1 MALST
6 TKIDL
11 NRSSTGVAL
20 PQSVA
25 AEVLQGVTE
34 SSAVMQLSRRMTIPG
49 PGVALDVITGD
60 PEAAWVTAE
69 TAEQKVDAP
78 EVGNKKM
85 IPFTLAVIVPFSNQ
99 FKRDKSTLYDA
110 IVERIPSA
118 LGKAYDKT
126 VFHGAAPGAGFD
138 VLADCAAVD
147 IQKAAYD
154 GLVTAKTNIA
164 IAGGEANGF
173 IFAPQAEP
181 VLLGAKDQNGRPIF
195 IDNAATQGSVSAIL
209 GVNAIKRQA
218 AYKKGSSAANVIGIV
233 GDWNQAVT
241 GMVNDVN
248 VEISTEATINDGSN
262 QINLWQRGMFA
273 VRAELEVG
281 FVVTSTDYFNRLTDT
296 YSG

>member
-1 MALST
+1 MPLST

-11 NRSSTGVAL
+11 NRSSAGVTL

-60 PEAAWVTAE
+60 PEAEWATVE
-69 TAEQKVDAP
+69 TAEQKVDDP
-78 EVGNKKM
+78 KVDNKKM
-85 IPFTLAVIVPFSNQ
+85 IPFTLSVIVPFSKQ
-99 FKRDKSTLYDA
+99 FKRDKSTLYEA

-118 LGKAYDKT
+118 LGRKYDKT
-126 VFHGAAPGAGFD
+126 VFHGTAPGTGFD
-138 VLADCAAVD
+138 VLASCTAVD
-147 IQKAAYD
+147 IQKNSYD
-154 GLVTAKTNIA
+154 SLVTAKSNIA
-164 IAGGEANGF
+164 MAGGEANGF
-173 IFAPQAEP
+173 VFAPQAEP

-195 IDNAATQGSVSAIL
+195 IDNAATQGSVSSIL
-209 GVNAIKRQA
+209 GVSALKRQA

-241 GMVNDVN
+241 GMVNDVT
-248 VEISTEATINDGSN
+248 VEISTEATINDGTN

-273 VRAELEVG
+273 VLASIEVG
-281 FVVTSTDYFNRLTDT
+281 FVVTDTDYFNRLTDT

>member
-11 NRSSTGVAL
+11 NRSSAGVTL

-60 PEAAWVTAE
+60 PEAEWVTVE
-69 TAEQKVDAP
+69 TAEQKVDDP
-78 EVGNKKM
+78 KVDNKKM
-85 IPFTLAVIVPFSNQ
+85 IPFTLSVIVPFSKQ
-99 FKRDKSTLYDA
+99 FKRDKSTLYEA

-118 LGKAYDKT
+118 LGRKYDKT
-126 VFHGAAPGAGFD
+126 VLHGTAPGTGFD
-138 VLADCAAVD
+138 VLASCTAVD
-147 IQKAAYD
+147 IQRNSYD
-154 GLVTAKTNIA
+154 SLVTAKSNIA
-164 IAGGEANGF
+164 MAGGEANGF
-173 IFAPQAEP
+173 VFAPQAEP

-195 IDNAATQGSVSAIL
+195 IDNAATQGSVSSIL
-209 GVNAIKRQA
+209 GVSALKRQA

-241 GMVNDVN
+241 GMVNDVT
-248 VEISTEATINDGSN
+248 VEISTEATINDGTN

-273 VRAELEVG
+273 VLASIEVG
-281 FVVTSTDYFNRLTDT
+281 FVVTDTDYFNRLTDT

>member
-1 MALST
+1 M
-6 TKIDL
+6 
-11 NRSSTGVAL
+11 
-20 PQSVA
+20 
-25 AEVLQGVTE
+25 
-34 SSAVMQLSRRMTIPG
+34 
-49 PGVALDVITGD
+49 
-60 PEAAWVTAE
+60 
-69 TAEQKVDAP
+69 
-78 EVGNKKM
+78 
-85 IPFTLAVIVPFSNQ
+85 
-99 FKRDKSTLYDA
+99 
-110 IVERIPSA
+110 
-118 LGKAYDKT
+118 
-126 VFHGAAPGAGFD
+126 
-138 VLADCAAVD
+138 
-147 IQKAAYD
+147 
-154 GLVTAKTNIA
+154 
-164 IAGGEANGF
+164 
-173 IFAPQAEP
+173 
-181 VLLGAKDQNGRPIF
+181 LLGAKDQNGRPIF